1 MKDTD
6 NCKFLLRMQ
15 SMIEE
20 IVGDGVLTFRGGGW
34 RIGGDFIGIF
44 LNLCSG
50 FFSGTLAA
58 LRLESILL

>member
-1 MKDTD
+1 
-6 NCKFLLRMQ
+6 MQ

-20 IVGDGVLTFRGGGW
+20 IVGGGVLTFRGGGW